1 MTTFGPII
9 IAGVIGYLLGAAS
22 VVIGWFG
29 TVLYIGSKNAGKVRE
44 P

>member
-1 MTTFGPII
+1 MTTLVPLI

-29 TVLYIGSKNAGKVRE
+29 TVLYIGSKNAGKAGE
-44 P
+44 